1 MQWNCTDSRLPHF
14 KVLKRLLYASTSCI
28 CNKYLL
34 LLEKEM
40 IMSPIFFESNGEA
53 LLERIG
59 MTKSEFAKR
68 MGIRKQNVK
77 ALFKSKNLET
87 IHRASLV
94 MGVPF
99 EMLIGYVEEPNL
111 SEFQLLSPEEEYNDI
126 TEEDIPTGDTAED
139 RRKRQKII
147 LSFYHQWKQRNPD
160 SKKYNLNLKDNI
172 NIRYVSI
179 EETAGQ
185 ASLTYKS
192 TLAVLQLDAILTNAV
207 LIESTPVNPNKKN
220 QIGFQRMLRMSYRC
234 PGIGSVK
241 MMVGVKKR
249 DKTKVQYCITTI
261 DTIKKQEA

>member
-1 MQWNCTDSRLPHF
+1 MNQI
-14 KVLKRLLYASTSCI
+14 Y
-28 CNKYLL
+28 
-34 LLEKEM
+34 
-40 IMSPIFFESNGEA
+40 FESKGEA

-59 MTKSEFAKR
+59 MSKSEFARR

-87 IHRASLV
+87 IYKVSEV

-99 EMLIGYVEEPNL
+99 EMLIGYIKEPELNEL
-111 SEFQLLSPEEEYNDI
+111 PLMPPEEEDYDI
-126 TEEDIPTGDTAED
+126 TDDDIPSGDTTED

-147 LSFYHQWKQRNPD
+147 LSFYHQWKKLNPD
-160 SKKYNLNLKDNI
+160 SKRYNLYLKDDI

-207 LIESTPVNPNKKN
+207 LVESTPVNTRKKN
-220 QIGFQRMLRMSYRC
+220 QKGFQNMLRMSYRC

-241 MMVGVKKR
+241 MLVGVKSR
-249 DKTKVQYCITTI
+249 DKTKVQYCITAI
-261 DTIKKQEA
+261 DTIRKQEAE